1 MLRQAAGN
9 LRLGSNVAA
18 VGRTSFETSSS
29 HTKENLINQ
38 VVCSGTK
45 GRSLFFLT
53 IYFFAVSFFKLK
65 NDISLNIQT
74 RKGNMKQEKAES
86 ILNTAKKMFGRYGL
100 QKTTLDE
107 IARMAHVAKATI
119 YNYFGSKDRVY
130 LEVLRREANEIVKKI
145 SFSVDQ
151 EILPGDKIVAFGRAK
166 FQYMRQAINI
176 LNLDREGIEKLLPSA
191 ESIRNELFEREVNI
205 IRSILEEGVEKGIF
219 RLNNVPLAATAIGH
233 GLRGFELN
241 WLVKESEE
249 RIDYYLDKLM
259 NILFYGLTSEKRCVN
274 A

>member
-1 MLRQAAGN
+1 
-9 LRLGSNVAA
+9 
-18 VGRTSFETSSS
+18 
-29 HTKENLINQ
+29 
-38 VVCSGTK
+38 
-45 GRSLFFLT
+45 
-53 IYFFAVSFFKLK
+53 
-65 NDISLNIQT
+65 
-74 RKGNMKQEKAES
+74 MKQEKAES

-151 EILPGDKIVAFGRAK
+151 EILPGDKVIAFARAK
-166 FQYMRQAINI
+166 FRYMREAINI

-205 IRSILEEGVEKGIF
+205 IRSILEEGVGKGVF
-219 RLNNVPLAATAIGH
+219 CPNNVPLAASAIGH
-233 GLRGFELN
+233 ALRGFELN
-241 WLVKESEE
+241 LLVQENED
-249 RIDYYLDKLM
+249 RIEHYLNELI
-259 NILFYGLTSEKRCVN
+259 NIAFYGLMSEKRVTN
-274 A
+274 ACTLIFPKVKVF